1 MLCEDLGNN
10 YRVVVLG
17 VRHPWLVPIRHGNVL
32 ATLDLPE
39 GSFEKID
46 ICPTSSREQ
55 HITMMTMPS
64 PPLRISPAGAAK
76 MHAVIAGNF
85 EEGIIVFGILRLDMH
100 QDLISKVSSS
110 CVNVVMSFRTRE
122 DMCAIAKYRLALL
135 DTLDTTQSASL
146 TDQDFLCSS
155 NPSFSRDEGYLLFVT
170 LAQTAMDLSIIY
182 GWLKL
187 FAHGSS

>member
-1 MLCEDLGNN
+1 
-10 YRVVVLG
+10 
-17 VRHPWLVPIRHGNVL
+17 
-32 ATLDLPE
+32 
-39 GSFEKID
+39 
-46 ICPTSSREQ
+46 
-55 HITMMTMPS
+55 
-64 PPLRISPAGAAK
+64 